1 MEIDQIGAYAIQFVV
16 TLSLSIGWLIICR
29 LLRSVRVRIAVTP
42 AYQVAAAI
50 ALLGPLISG
59 GGPTWPGLITSLL
72 VMALLYLGWKRSLT
86 KQCMDTDT
94 IIGFDTPV
102 IR

>member
-1 MEIDQIGAYAIQFVV
+1 MDIDQIGAYAVQFVV

-29 LLRSVRVRIAVTP
+29 LLRGVRVRIGLTP

-50 ALLGPLISG
+50 ALLGALTFDGDPA
-59 GGPTWPGLITSLL
+59 WPGLIASLL
-72 VMALLYLGWKRSLT
+72 VMALLYLRWKRSLT
-86 KQCMDTDT
+86 KQSLDTGT
-94 IIGFDTPV
+94 IIGFDTHM